1 MNILKESVNRRT
13 SNGQKRKG
21 TKKDEMKSNEQRTN
35 QKGKEWATGSSYQ
48 PEVNSGTPES

>member
-1 MNILKESVNRRT
+1 MAK
-13 SNGQKRKG
+13 KRKG